1 MKITV
6 IKPKG
11 TKETVTRVELV
22 KVVEDIARGEY
33 VNEVHRLREVY
44 PLIHPKKE
52 ADGRMRREYK
62 MKLELPRICFAME
75 MQQLKGERKALAYNG
90 LLVLE
95 ANNLSDYDEAIQ
107 IRDAAARLPQTMLA
121 FLGASGRSVKIL
133 CRGELF
139 PDATAA
145 SQGKEGEA
153 CLPTNEEEIKRAKSL
168 GMEMIV
174 EGVETKEQA
183 EFLKSHGCTEMQG
196 FFFHK
201 PMSAEDYEKLS

>member
-6 IKPKG
+6 FKPKG

-75 MQQLKGERKALAYNG
+75 MQQLKGERKSLAYNG

-107 IRDAAARLPQTMLA
+107 IRDAAARTESDVDRHRHRTEREDSVPRGAVPRCYSSLA
-121 FLGASGRSVKIL
+121 RQGGGSLFADK
-133 CRGELF
+133 RGGDQAF
-139 PDATAA
+139 P
-145 SQGKEGEA
+145 
-153 CLPTNEEEIKRAKSL
+153 P
-168 GMEMIV
+168 
-174 EGVETKEQA
+174 
-183 EFLKSHGCTEMQG
+183 
-196 FFFHK
+196 
-201 PMSAEDYEKLS
+201 